1 MTTHIKVLIEQQRLE
16 LYNGDSLIAD
26 YAISTAKNGTG
37 QRYGSMQTP
46 LGRHRIC
53 QKFGEGAPMNTVFK
67 ARVPTSEIY
76 TPELEIAHPERK
88 DWIITRIL
96 WLEGLEEGVNKG
108 GDVDSRARKIYIHA
122 SPESRPMGKPY
133 SHGCVC
139 LHNDDMLELFERA
152 KIGDE
157 VDLSLLP
164 Y

>member
-16 LYNGDSLIAD
+16 LYNDDSLIAS
-26 YAISTAKNGTG
+26 YAISTAKNGVG
-37 QRYGSMQTP
+37 QKYGSMQTP

-53 QKFGEGAPMNTVFK
+53 QKIGDGAPINTVFK
-67 ARVPTSEIY
+67 ARLPTGEIY
-76 TPELEIAHPERK
+76 TPALEAAHPERK

-122 SPESRPMGKPY
+122 SPDSRPMGKPY

-139 LHNDDMLELFERA
+139 LHNDDMLKLFLQV
-152 KIGDE
+152 KIGDA
-157 VDLSLLP
+157 VAIVC
-164 Y
+164 